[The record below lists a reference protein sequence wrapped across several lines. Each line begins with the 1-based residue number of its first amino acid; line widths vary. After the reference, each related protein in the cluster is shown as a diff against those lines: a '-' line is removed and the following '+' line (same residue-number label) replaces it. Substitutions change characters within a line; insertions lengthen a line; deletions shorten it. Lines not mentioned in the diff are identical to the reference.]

1 MATGQETSQT
11 LRPTWFEIDLGAIR
25 HNFRELRRLVGP
37 AVAIYACMKR
47 NAYGCGIIPVSKA
60 CLEEGAAGI
69 AVGSANDAVAIRN
82 NGIRGSILV
91 YPACLADAAPLFERY
106 EIIPT
111 ISTVDDAKAW
121 NAALTKPREIFLK
134 VDVGLFRAGTMFN
147 QADRFFSAVKTM
159 SKLKPIGVYS
169 HFFSYGADQSPQNYH
184 WQFQNFQEA
193 VAQATKA
200 NFGSL
205 IYMVS
210 STNAVLDFP
219 QMDLAAIDP
228 GRLLFGLGVSATG
241 ARSGA
246 FRPALSAFKS
256 RIVTMKAT
264 GALHL
269 NEYQPPFPVRD
280 NMVIGVLPLGWGDG
294 LPRKVGS
301 AAEVLV
307 RGRRAPL
314 LDPIH
319 LEHSRIDLT
328 EITDAEIGDEVVIV
342 GRQGSAEIKLREVV
356 EKWGIDEAT
365 FHGSMRDHISRVYV

>member
-1 MATGQETSQT
+1 MANGQETSQT

-47 NAYGCGIIPVSKA
+47 NAYGCGIVPVSKA

-69 AVGSANDAVAIRN
+69 AVGSANDAVAMRIG
-82 NGIRGSILV
+82 GIHASILV
-91 YPACLADAAPLFERY
+91 YPACLADAAPLFERHDL
-106 EIIPT
+106 IPT
-111 ISTVDDAKAW
+111 ISTEDDAQAW
-121 NAALTKPREIFLK
+121 NAALTKPREVFLK

-159 SKLKPIGVYS
+159 SKLKPIGIYS

-184 WQFQNFQEA
+184 WQFRNFEEVIA
-193 VAQATKA
+193 RAKKA
-200 NFGSL
+200 GMGGL
-205 IYMVS
+205 LYMVS

-219 QMDLAAIDP
+219 QMDLAGVDP
-228 GRLLFGLGVSATG
+228 GRLLFGLGASATG
-241 ARSGA
+241 ARSGT

-256 RIVTMKAT
+256 RVVTLKST
-264 GALHL
+264 GPLRL
-269 NEYQPPFPVRD
+269 SEYRPPFPVRD
-280 NMVIGVLPLGWGDG
+280 NMKIGVLPLGWGDG

-301 AAEVLV
+301 AAAVLV

-328 EITDAEIGDEVVIV
+328 EIVDAAVGDEVVIV
-342 GRQGSAEIKLREVV
+342 GRQGAAEITLREVV
-356 EKWGIDEAT
+356 ENWGIDEAT
-365 FHGSMRDHISRVYV
+365 FHGGMRDHITRIYV